1 MKTDVNGC
9 STCKKGAEQWERFQ
23 MPDRRG
29 RMKWFV
35 QYDYRHL
42 DGSLFTCVK
51 HTLRECRDARDQHL
65 RLKAASHDTLGV
77 TL

>member
-1 MKTDVNGC
+1 
-9 STCKKGAEQWERFQ
+9 

-29 RMKWFV
+29 RMNWFV